1 MATTEMDYE
10 NANGDRFEG
19 QFQLSSIFRLNSKP
33 AVSSKLNLGHGNDK
47 Y

>member
-19 QFQLSSIFRLNSKP
+19 QSISSTLRLDKWLQSLQSPN
-33 AVSSKLNLGHGNDK
+33 NQRGNAK